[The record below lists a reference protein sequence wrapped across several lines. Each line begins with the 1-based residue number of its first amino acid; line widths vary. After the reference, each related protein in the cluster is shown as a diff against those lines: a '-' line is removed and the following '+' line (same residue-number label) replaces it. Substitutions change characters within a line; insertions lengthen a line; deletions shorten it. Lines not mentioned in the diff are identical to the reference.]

1 MSSFVRF
8 ILKFK
13 HSDCARGDVARD
25 IREDG
30 QIKRTWGYR
39 TFKKYLEERGA
50 CSRVMDLVEEMNVEY
65 AKRQAGL
72 YTGRV

>member
-8 ILKFK
+8 ILKYK
-13 HSDCARGDVARD
+13 YSDCAWGDVARD
-25 IREDG
+25 IREDAG
-30 QIKRTWGYR
+30 IKRTWGYR
-39 TFKKYLEERGA
+39 AFKKYLDDRGA
-50 CSRVMDLVEEMNVEY
+50 CSRVMDIIEEINVEY